1 MPSSFAVELTR
12 EQVAATVRAM
22 RPITCDANANYRP
35 ATLSITSGWVDF
47 HPLVAVDTVRLL
59 SDSLAAA
66 PTIDP
71 ADTRPLRFEFTVQM
85 AEAVSKC
92 LLGSKLKKDP
102 EWHRLSLSARKA
114 IAAAGAPVVGETDV
128 TTSDTSCADPGT
140 ED

>member
-47 HPLVAVDTVRLL
+47 HPIVAVNTVRLL
-59 SDSLAAA
+59 SESLAAH
-66 PTIDP
+66 PSTDTNTDP
-71 ADTRPLRFEFTVQM
+71 VHTEPLRFEFTVQM

-92 LLGSKLKKDP
+92 LLGSKLKNDA
-102 EWHRLSLSARKA
+102 EWHKLSLSVRKA
-114 IAAAGAPVVGETDV
+114 IAVAGAPDTTASTTDMN
-128 TTSDTSCADPGT
+128 T